1 MSIRDYKITDAQ
13 IAEKGVIASPDTLT
27 GTADENKRVFDRL
40 VRECVAPQFNEIVE
54 TFADMEESTTEWSG
68 EEAKRQQA
76 EQGRVSAET
85 ARVSA
90 EDDRAQA
97 ESARVSAET
106 ARQQT
111 ESARD
116 TAETARANA
125 ENKRDTAEKSRV
137 SAETGRVNAE
147 SARVTAE
154 SQRANAESVRA
165 QNEAARISAETGR
178 ADAEADR
185 VSAEDTRIANENA
198 RKSAETDRASAE
210 TVRESG
216 ENARKSAEKARASA
230 EQQRESAE
238 STRQT
243 AEQSRAGAETAR
255 ANAEKVRADAET
267 ARVSA
272 EQARATAE
280 SKRAAA
286 ETARQNAETG
296 RTDAETKRVSAETAR
311 ATAEGNRADAE
322 TARATAETKRVS
334 AETAR
339 ANAESARQTNE
350 TARVSAE
357 KGRTAAETARQTAEK
372 ARNVWEEYSAGKA
385 YVPGNK
391 VSFNGSSYVCTAATT
406 GHAPTDTAYWL
417 LIAQKGADGKGA
429 GDMLASV
436 YDPKGKAQDVFQY
449 ADAKADEAKS
459 VADTAQTGLNTHIAN
474 KSNPHGVTAAQVGAD
489 AKGAADTALTNAKK
503 YTDQKIAT
511 IPTPDVSRQIETHNT
526 AENAHADKFAKYLP
540 LSGGTMT
547 GGIKGIKTPT
557 EDTMPT
563 PKSYVDNAIGNL
575 TPSACKVTLSASG
588 WDSSAK
594 TQSATVSGVLE
605 DESKQLIMPMPAG
618 TSMSAYNEAGIQMTA
633 QAANTVTFTAD
644 TVPTA
649 DVEVW
654 VVVQAVN
661 DVTPPTLDQASWDY
675 ISRQSLAGNAKNLWA
690 VGDCKK
696 IKLSGAVGTL
706 SLNTELYVYILDFD
720 HDSSIV
726 GGTKDGITFGTF
738 KTALTD
744 GKDVCLVSG
753 YDDDSDF
760 RMNTTNANSGGWKN
774 SDMRYN
780 ILGSTNTQNGNATA
794 TTATSPKSNTLMSC
808 LPADLRA
815 VMRPMCVYTDNTSG
829 GSDTASYVTTTIDF
843 LPLLAE
849 FEIHGTRTSA
859 NSAEKNNQ
867 TQYAYFKNGSSKVK
881 YRYDSQSSA
890 VRWWSRSP
898 YSYSSTSF
906 CDVSS
911 GGSAYTTSATTSGGV
926 APAFKV

>member
-13 IAEKGVIASPDTLT
+13 IAEKGVIAAPDTLT

-54 TFADMEESTTEWSG
+54 TFANMEDSTTEWSR

-85 ARVSA
+85 ARVT
-90 EDDRAQA
+90 
-97 ESARVSAET
+97 AET
-106 ARQQT
+106 ARAQEESTRRSAETVRQQA
-111 ESARD
+111 ESTRD

-125 ENKRDTAEKSRV
+125 ENKRDTAEKSRA

-147 SARVTAE
+147 STRVTAE

-185 VSAEDTRIANENA
+185 VSTEDTRIANENA

-230 EQQRESAE
+230 EQQRESTE

-255 ANAEKVRADAET
+255 ANAEKARADAET

-296 RTDAETKRVSAETAR
+296 RTDAETKRVSAESAR
-311 ATAEGNRADAE
+311 GTAEGKRADAE

-334 AETAR
+334 AEKAR
-339 ANAESARQTNE
+339 ANAESTRQTNE
-350 TARVSAE
+350 TARVNAE
-357 KGRTAAETARQTAEK
+357 KSRASAETARQTAEN
-372 ARNVWEEYSAGKA
+372 ARNVWETYNSAKA

-391 VSFNGSSYVCTAATT
+391 VSFNGSSYVCTANTT

-417 LIAQKGADGKGA
+417 LIAQKGTDGKGA

-436 YDPKGKAQDVFQY
+436 YDPKGKKQDVFAY
-449 ADAKADEAKS
+449 ADTKAS
-459 VADTAQTGLNTHIAN
+459 
-474 KSNPHGVTAAQVGAD
+474 AAQS
-489 AKGAADTALTNAKK
+489 AAAT
-503 YTDQKIAT
+503 YTDNKIAA
-511 IPTPDVSRQIETHNT
+511 IPTPDVSGQIETHNT
-526 AENAHADKFAKYLP
+526 AENAHADKFAA
-540 LSGGTMT
+540 
-547 GGIKGIKTPT
+547 
-557 EDTMPT
+557 
-563 PKSYVDNAIGNL
+563 VNAAIGNL
-575 TPSACKVTLSASG
+575 TPSACKVTLTASG

-605 DESKQLIMPMPAG
+605 DESKQLIIPMPAG

-654 VVVQAVN
+654 VVVQSVN
-661 DVTPPTLDQASWDY
+661 DVTPIPLDKASWDY
-675 ISRQSLAGNAKNLWA
+675 ISKQSLAGNAKNIWA

-696 IKLSGAVGTL
+696 IKLNGTASAL

-720 HDSSIV
+720 HDSSTV

-738 KTALTD
+738 KTALT
-744 GKDVCLVSG
+744 GGIDVALYNSSG
-753 YDDDSDF
+753 F
-760 RMNTTNANSGGWKN
+760 GMNPSVTNSGGWKN
-774 SDMRYN
+774 SNMRYT
-780 ILGSTNTQNGNATA
+780 ILGSTNTQNGDAA
-794 TTATSPKSNTLMSC
+794 ASTATSPKANTLMSC

-815 VMRPMCVYTDNTSG
+815 VMRPMCIYTDNTG
-829 GSDTASYVTTTIDF
+829 GGADTAACVTTTIDF

-849 FEIHGTRTSA
+849 FEIHGARTCA

-867 TQYAYFKNGSSKVK
+867 TQYAYFKNGNSKVK
-881 YRYDSQSSA
+881 YRHDSQSSMM
-890 VRWWSRSP
+890 VWWSRSP
-898 YSYSSTSF
+898 HSDNSSIFCSVYDGSGMYGYNADHSF
-906 CDVSS
+906 
-911 GGSAYTTSATTSGGV
+911 GV

>member
-54 TFADMEESTTEWSG
+54 TFADMEDSTTEWRG

-85 ARVSA
+85 TRVSA
-90 EDDRAQA
+90 ENDRAQA

-106 ARQQT
+106 ARQQA

-125 ENKRDTAEKSRV
+125 ENKRDTAEKSRA
-137 SAETGRVNAE
+137 SAEAGRVNAE

-198 RKSAETDRASAE
+198 RKSAETDRSSAE

-230 EQQRESAE
+230 EQQRESTE

-255 ANAEKVRADAET
+255 ANAEKARADAET

-286 ETARQNAETG
+286 ETACQNAETG
-296 RTDAETKRVSAETAR
+296 RTDAETKRVSAESAR
-311 ATAEGNRADAE
+311 ATAEGKRADAE

-339 ANAESARQTNE
+339 VSAESTRQTNE

-357 KGRTAAETARQTAEK
+357 KSRVAAETARQTAEK

-391 VSFNGSSYVCTAATT
+391 VGFNGSSYVCTSATT

-417 LIAQKGADGKGA
+417 LIAKKGEDGKGA

-449 ADAKADEAKS
+449 ADAKASAAKS
-459 VADTAQTGLNTHIAN
+459 AADTAQTGLNTHIAS

-489 AKGAADTALTNAKK
+489 PKGAADTALTNAKK
-503 YTDQKIAT
+503 YTDQKIAA
-511 IPTPDVSRQIETHNT
+511 IPTPDVSGQIEKHNT
-526 AENAHADKFAKYLP
+526 AENAHADKFAA
-540 LSGGTMT
+540 
-547 GGIKGIKTPT
+547 
-557 EDTMPT
+557 
-563 PKSYVDNAIGNL
+563 VNATIGNL
-575 TPSACKVTLSASG
+575 TPSACKVTLTASG
-588 WDSSAK
+588 WDSTAK

-633 QAANTVTFTAD
+633 QGDNSVTFTAD

-649 DVEVW
+649 AIDVW
-654 VVVQAVN
+654 VVVQSVN
-661 DVTPPTLDQASWDY
+661 DVTP
-675 ISRQSLAGNAKNLWA
+675 
-690 VGDCKK
+690 
-696 IKLSGAVGTL
+696 
-706 SLNTELYVYILDFD
+706 
-720 HDSSIV
+720 
-726 GGTKDGITFGTF
+726 
-738 KTALTD
+738 
-744 GKDVCLVSG
+744 
-753 YDDDSDF
+753 
-760 RMNTTNANSGGWKN
+760 
-774 SDMRYN
+774 
-780 ILGSTNTQNGNATA
+780 
-794 TTATSPKSNTLMSC
+794 
-808 LPADLRA
+808 
-815 VMRPMCVYTDNTSG
+815 
-829 GSDTASYVTTTIDF
+829 
-843 LPLLAE
+843 
-849 FEIHGTRTSA
+849 
-859 NSAEKNNQ
+859 
-867 TQYAYFKNGSSKVK
+867 
-881 YRYDSQSSA
+881 
-890 VRWWSRSP
+890 
-898 YSYSSTSF
+898 
-906 CDVSS
+906 
-911 GGSAYTTSATTSGGV
+911 
-926 APAFKV
+926 

>member
-1 MSIRDYKITDAQ
+1 MAISDYKITAED
-13 IAEKGVIASPDTLT
+13 IAKYGCVSLPDTLT
-27 GTADENKRVFDRL
+27 GDAQENKAKFDRL
-40 VRECVAPQFNEIVE
+40 VRECVANAVNAVIDHMVLVENE
-54 TFADMEESTTEWSG
+54 AQDWASA
-68 EEAKRQQA
+68 EALRVQA
-76 EQGRVSAET
+76 EAARVAAENLRVQAENDRADAET
-85 ARVSA
+85 ARASA
-90 EDDRAQA
+90 EA
-97 ESARVSAET
+97 ARVLAENLR
-106 ARQQT
+106 A
-111 ESARD
+111 E
-116 TAETARANA
+116 AETARANA
-125 ENKRDTAEKSRV
+125 ENKRDTAEKSRA

-230 EQQRESAE
+230 EQQRESTE

-255 ANAEKVRADAET
+255 ANAEKARADAET

-296 RTDAETKRVSAETAR
+296 RADAETKRVSAESAR
-311 ATAEGNRADAE
+311 ATAEGKRADAE

-334 AETAR
+334 AENAR
-339 ANAESARQTNE
+339 ASAESTRQTNE
-350 TARVSAE
+350 TARVNAE
-357 KGRTAAETARQTAEK
+357 KSRASAETARQTAEN
-372 ARNVWEEYSAGKA
+372 ARNVWETYSATKA

-391 VSFNGSSYVCTAATT
+391 VSFNGSSYVCTANTT
-406 GHAPTDTAYWL
+406 GHAPTDAAYWL
-417 LIAQKGADGKGA
+417 LIAQKGTDGKGA

-436 YDPKGKAQDVFQY
+436 YDPKSKKQDVFAY
-449 ADAKADEAKS
+449 ADTKAS
-459 VADTAQTGLNTHIAN
+459 
-474 KSNPHGVTAAQVGAD
+474 AAQS
-489 AKGAADTALTNAKK
+489 AAAT
-503 YTDQKIAT
+503 YTDNKIAA
-511 IPTPDVSRQIETHNT
+511 IPTPDVSGQISAHNSAT
-526 AENAHADKFAKYLP
+526 DAHADKFAA
-540 LSGGTMT
+540 
-547 GGIKGIKTPT
+547 
-557 EDTMPT
+557 
-563 PKSYVDNAIGNL
+563 VNAAIGNL

-618 TSMSAYNEAGIQMTA
+618 ASMSAYNEAGIQMTA
-633 QAANTVTFTAD
+633 QGDNSVTFTAD

-654 VVVQAVN
+654 VVVQNVN
-661 DVTPPTLDQASWDY
+661 DVTPPPPLDQASWAY

-696 IKLSGAVGTL
+696 IKLSGTASAL
-706 SLNTELYVYILDFD
+706 SLDAELYVYILDFD
-720 HDSSIV
+720 HDASTV

-738 KTALTD
+738 KTAPTG
-744 GKDVCLVSG
+744 GKDVCLISG
-753 YDDDSDF
+753 YNDDSDF
-760 RMNTTNANSGGWKN
+760 RINTTNTNAGGWKN

-780 ILGSTNTQNGNATA
+780 ILGSTNAQNGDATA
-794 TTATSPKSNTLMSC
+794 TTATSPKANTLMSC

-815 VMRPMCVYTDNTSG
+815 VMRPMCIYTDNTGG

-849 FEIHGTRTSA
+849 FEIHGARSYA

-867 TQYAYFKNGSSKVK
+867 TQYAYFKNGNSKVK
-881 YRYDSQSSA
+881 YRHDSQSSA
-890 VRWWSRSP
+890 LFWWSRSP
-898 YSYSSTSF
+898 CSSNSIFFCSVDSNGNASYYSASS
-906 CDVSS
+906 SS
-911 GGSAYTTSATTSGGV
+911 GV

>member
-85 ARVSA
+85 ARASA

-106 ARQQT
+106 ARQHT

-125 ENKRDTAEKSRV
+125 ENKRDTAEKSRA

-216 ENARKSAEKARASA
+216 ENARKSAETARASA

-243 AEQSRAGAETAR
+243 
-255 ANAEKVRADAET
+255 
-267 ARVSA
+267 
-272 EQARATAE
+272 
-280 SKRAAA
+280 
-286 ETARQNAETG
+286 
-296 RTDAETKRVSAETAR
+296 
-311 ATAEGNRADAE
+311 
-322 TARATAETKRVS
+322 
-334 AETAR
+334 
-339 ANAESARQTNE
+339 NE

-357 KGRTAAETARQTAEK
+357 KSRVSAETARQSAES
-372 ARNVWEEYSAGKA
+372 ARNVWEAYDAAKT

-417 LIAQKGADGKGA
+417 LIAQKGEDGKGA

-449 ADAKADEAKS
+449 ADAKASAAKS
-459 VADTAQTGLNTHIAN
+459 
-474 KSNPHGVTAAQVGAD
+474 
-489 AKGAADTALTNAKK
+489 AADTALTNAKK
-503 YTDQKIAT
+503 YTDDKIAA
-511 IPTPDVSRQIETHNT
+511 IPTPDVSGQIETHNIS
-526 AENAHADKFAKYLP
+526 ENAHADKFAA
-540 LSGGTMT
+540 
-547 GGIKGIKTPT
+547 
-557 EDTMPT
+557 
-563 PKSYVDNAIGNL
+563 VNAAIGNL
-575 TPSACKVTLSASG
+575 TPSACKVTLTASG
-588 WDSSAK
+588 WDSTAK

-618 TSMSAYNEAGIQMTA
+618 TSMSAYNEAGIQMVA

-644 TVPTA
+644 TVPTTSI
-649 DVEVW
+649 DVW
-654 VVVQAVN
+654 VVFQNVN
-661 DVTPPTLDQASWDY
+661 DVTPPPPPLDEASWEY
-675 ISRQSLAGNAKNLWA
+675 ISQQSLAGNAKNIWA

-696 IKLSGAVGTL
+696 IKLSGTASAL

-720 HDSSIV
+720 HDSSTV

-738 KTALTD
+738 KTALTG

-753 YDDDSDF
+753 YSNDSDF
-760 RMNTTNANSGGWKN
+760 RMNTTNTNSGGWKN

-780 ILGSTNTQNGNATA
+780 ILGSTNTRNGNATA

-815 VMRPMCVYTDNTSG
+815 VMRPMCVYTDNTGG

-849 FEIHGTRTSA
+849 FEIHGTQTCA

-881 YRYDSQSSA
+881 YRHDSQSSA
-890 VRWWSRSP
+890 MGWWSRSP
-898 YSYSSTSF
+898 YSGDIGEFCGVYSSR
-906 CDVSS
+906 
-911 GGSAYTTSATTSGGV
+911 SAHFRATLSDGV

>member
-68 EEAKRQQA
+68 EEAKRQLA
-76 EQGRVSAET
+76 EQGRASAES

-106 ARQQT
+106 ARQHA

-125 ENKRDTAEKSRV
+125 ENKRDTADKSRV

-154 SQRANAESVRA
+154 SQRANAESSRA
-165 QNEAARISAETGR
+165 QNESVRISAETGR

-185 VSAEDTRIANENA
+185 VSAEDTRIANETA
-198 RKSAETDRASAE
+198 RKNAETDRASAE
-210 TVRESG
+210 TARESG
-216 ENARKSAEKARASA
+216 EAARKSAEKSRESA
-230 EQQRESAE
+230 EQQRESSE

-255 ANAEKVRADAET
+255 ANAEKARADAET

-311 ATAEGNRADAE
+311 ATAEGKRADAE

-339 ANAESARQTNE
+339 ANAESTRQTNE

-357 KGRTAAETARQTAEK
+357 KSRAAAETARQTAEK

-385 YVPGNK
+385 YVLGNK

-417 LIAQKGADGKGA
+417 LIAKKGEDGKGA

-436 YDPKGKAQDVFQY
+436 YDLKGKAQDVFQY
-449 ADAKADEAKS
+449 ADAKAS
-459 VADTAQTGLNTHIAN
+459 
-474 KSNPHGVTAAQVGAD
+474 AAQS
-489 AKGAADTALTNAKK
+489 AAAT
-503 YTDQKIAT
+503 YTDNKIKA
-511 IPTPDVSRQIETHNT
+511 IPTPDVSGQIETHNT
-526 AENAHADKFAKYLP
+526 SENAHADKFAKYLP
-540 LSGGTMT
+540 LAGGKITGAITGGDSESWVYKSRDVTNDTAGIRQATGLSARGGTIAFVDKSTT
-547 GGIKGIKTPT
+547 GAQSAIGLQGNEPFIERKGSDGKINGILVNSFGVEINKVVTPT
-557 EDTMPT
+557 TDTMPT
-563 PKSYVDNAIGNL
+563 PKSYVDKLKTKAHKVSL
-575 TPSACKVTLSASG
+575 TVAG
-588 WDSSAK
+588 WDSSTK
-594 TQSATVSGVLE
+594 QQTVSVGDVVA
-605 DESKQLIMPMPAG
+605 DETAQLILPMPAAA
-618 TSMSAYNEAGIQMTA
+618 SMTAYNDAGIQCTA
-633 QAANTVTFTAD
+633 QAAGKLTFTAD

-649 DVEVW
+649 SIDVYVT
-654 VVVQAVN
+654 
-661 DVTPPTLDQASWDY
+661 VTP
-675 ISRQSLAGNAKNLWA
+675 
-690 VGDCKK
+690 
-696 IKLSGAVGTL
+696 
-706 SLNTELYVYILDFD
+706 
-720 HDSSIV
+720 
-726 GGTKDGITFGTF
+726 
-738 KTALTD
+738 
-744 GKDVCLVSG
+744 
-753 YDDDSDF
+753 
-760 RMNTTNANSGGWKN
+760 
-774 SDMRYN
+774 
-780 ILGSTNTQNGNATA
+780 
-794 TTATSPKSNTLMSC
+794 
-808 LPADLRA
+808 
-815 VMRPMCVYTDNTSG
+815 
-829 GSDTASYVTTTIDF
+829 
-843 LPLLAE
+843 
-849 FEIHGTRTSA
+849 
-859 NSAEKNNQ
+859 
-867 TQYAYFKNGSSKVK
+867 
-881 YRYDSQSSA
+881 
-890 VRWWSRSP
+890 
-898 YSYSSTSF
+898 
-906 CDVSS
+906 
-911 GGSAYTTSATTSGGV
+911 V
-926 APAFKV
+926 AFS

>member
-125 ENKRDTAEKSRV
+125 ENKRDTAEKSRA

-216 ENARKSAEKARASA
+216 ENARKSAETARASA

-255 ANAEKVRADAET
+255 ANAEKARAGAET

-296 RTDAETKRVSAETAR
+296 RTDAETKRVSAESAR
-311 ATAEGNRADAE
+311 ATAEGKRADAE

-339 ANAESARQTNE
+339 ANAESTRQTNE

-357 KGRTAAETARQTAEK
+357 KGRTAAETARQTAES
-372 ARNVWEEYSAGKA
+372 ARNVWEAYDAAKT

-406 GHAPTDTAYWL
+406 GHAPTDTTYWL
-417 LIAQKGADGKGA
+417 LIAQKGEDGKGA

-436 YDPKGKAQDVFQY
+436 YDPKGKAQDVFAY
-449 ADAKADEAKS
+449 TDTKASAAQS
-459 VADTAQTGLNTHIAN
+459 VAETAQTNLNTHIAS
-474 KSNPHGVTAAQVGAD
+474 KSNPHGVTAPQVGAD
-489 AKGAADTALTNAKK
+489 PKGAADTALTNAKK
-503 YTDQKIAT
+503 YTDQKIAA
-511 IPTPDVSRQIETHNT
+511 IPTPDVSGQIEMHNT

-563 PKSYVDNAIGNL
+563 PKSYVDNAVGNL
-575 TPSACKVTLSASG
+575 TPSACKVTLTASG

-594 TQSATVSGVLE
+594 TQSATVFGVLE

-644 TVPTA
+644 TVPTTSI
-649 DVEVW
+649 DVW
-654 VVVQAVN
+654 VVFQNVN
-661 DVTPPTLDQASWDY
+661 DVTPPPPPPLDEASWEY
-675 ISRQSLAGNAKNLWA
+675 ISQQSLAGNAKNIWA

-696 IKLSGAVGTL
+696 IKLSGTASEL

-720 HDSSIV
+720 HDASTV

-738 KTALTD
+738 KTALT
-744 GKDVCLVSG
+744 GGIDVALYNSSG
-753 YDDDSDF
+753 F
-760 RMNTTNANSGGWKN
+760 RMKPSDTNSGGWKN
-774 SDMRYN
+774 SNMRYT
-780 ILGSTNTQNGNATA
+780 ILGSTNTQNGDAA
-794 TTATSPKSNTLMSC
+794 ASTATSPKSNTLMSC

-815 VMRPMCVYTDNTSG
+815 VMRPMCVYTDNTGG

-849 FEIHGTRTSA
+849 FEIHGDRFCA

-867 TQYAYFKNGSSKVK
+867 TQYAYFKNGNSKVK
-881 YRYDSQSSA
+881 YRHDSQSSTMI
-890 VRWWSRSP
+890 WWSRSP
-898 YSYSSTSF
+898 YSIRSDSF
-906 CDVSS
+906 CLVTGNGSASS
-911 GGSAYTTSATTSGGV
+911 GDAASSRGV

>member
-1 MSIRDYKITDAQ
+1 MAISDYKITAED
-13 IAEKGVIASPDTLT
+13 IAKYGCVSLPDTLT
-27 GTADENKRVFDRL
+27 GDAQENKAKFDRL
-40 VRECVAPQFNEIVE
+40 VRECVANAVNAVIDHMVLVENE
-54 TFADMEESTTEWSG
+54 AQDWASA
-68 EEAKRQQA
+68 EALRVQA
-76 EQGRVSAET
+76 EAARVTAENLRVQAENDRADAET
-85 ARVSA
+85 ARAAA
-90 EDDRAQA
+90 EA
-97 ESARVSAET
+97 ARVLAENLR
-106 ARQQT
+106 A
-111 ESARD
+111 E
-116 TAETARANA
+116 AETARANA

-243 AEQSRAGAETAR
+243 
-255 ANAEKVRADAET
+255 
-267 ARVSA
+267 
-272 EQARATAE
+272 
-280 SKRAAA
+280 
-286 ETARQNAETG
+286 
-296 RTDAETKRVSAETAR
+296 
-311 ATAEGNRADAE
+311 
-322 TARATAETKRVS
+322 
-334 AETAR
+334 
-339 ANAESARQTNE
+339 NE
-350 TARVSAE
+350 TARVNAE
-357 KGRTAAETARQTAEK
+357 KSRSAAETARQTAEN

-391 VSFNGSSYVCTAATT
+391 VSFNGSSYVCTAETT

-417 LIAQKGADGKGA
+417 MIAKKGEDGKGA

-436 YDPKGKAQDVFQY
+436 YDQKGKAQDVFQY
-449 ADAKADEAKS
+449 ADAKASEAKS
-459 VADTAQTGLNTHIAN
+459 
-474 KSNPHGVTAAQVGAD
+474 AA
-489 AKGAADTALTNAKK
+489 AA
-503 YTDQKIAT
+503 YTDNKIAA
-511 IPTPDVSRQIETHNT
+511 IPTPDVSGQIETHNT
-526 AENAHADKFAKYLP
+526 AKNAHADKFAKYLP

-563 PKSYVDNAIGNL
+563 PKSYVDNAVGNL
-575 TPSACKVTLSASG
+575 TPSACKVTLTASG
-588 WDSSAK
+588 WDSTAK

-644 TVPTA
+644 TVPTT

-654 VVVQAVN
+654 VVVQSVN
-661 DVTPPTLDQASWDY
+661 DVTPPPPLDQASWDY
-675 ISRQSLAGNAKNLWA
+675 ISKQSLAGNAKNIWA

-696 IKLSGAVGTL
+696 IKLSGTASKL

-720 HDSSIV
+720 HDSSTV

-744 GKDVCLVSG
+744 GKDVCLMSG
-753 YDDDSDF
+753 FEDDSDF

-815 VMRPMCVYTDNTSG
+815 VMRPMCVYTDNTGG

-849 FEIHGTRTSA
+849 FEIHGTQTRA

-881 YRYDSQSSA
+881 YRHDSQSSTMS
-890 VRWWSRSP
+890 WWSRSP
-898 YSYSSTSF
+898 RSLSRDHF
-906 CDVSS
+906 CCVNDR
-911 GGSAYTTSATTSGGV
+911 GGASHTTASLSIGV

>member
-1 MSIRDYKITDAQ
+1 MAISDYKITAED
-13 IAEKGVIASPDTLT
+13 IAKYGCVSLPDTLT
-27 GTADENKRVFDRL
+27 GDAQENKAKFDRL
-40 VRECVAPQFNEIVE
+40 VRECVANAVNAVIDHMVLVENE
-54 TFADMEESTTEWSG
+54 AQDWASA
-68 EEAKRQQA
+68 EALRVQA
-76 EQGRVSAET
+76 EAARVTAENLRVQAENDRADAET
-85 ARVSA
+85 ARAAA
-90 EDDRAQA
+90 EA
-97 ESARVSAET
+97 ARVLAENLR
-106 ARQQT
+106 A
-111 ESARD
+111 E
-116 TAETARANA
+116 AETARANA

-243 AEQSRAGAETAR
+243 
-255 ANAEKVRADAET
+255 
-267 ARVSA
+267 
-272 EQARATAE
+272 
-280 SKRAAA
+280 
-286 ETARQNAETG
+286 
-296 RTDAETKRVSAETAR
+296 
-311 ATAEGNRADAE
+311 
-322 TARATAETKRVS
+322 
-334 AETAR
+334 
-339 ANAESARQTNE
+339 NE
-350 TARVSAE
+350 TARVNAE
-357 KGRTAAETARQTAEK
+357 KSRSAAETARQTAEN

-391 VSFNGSSYVCTAATT
+391 VSFNGSSYVCTAETT

-417 LIAQKGADGKGA
+417 MIAKKGEDGKGA

-436 YDPKGKAQDVFQY
+436 YDQKGKAQDVFQY
-449 ADAKADEAKS
+449 ADAKASEAKS
-459 VADTAQTGLNTHIAN
+459 
-474 KSNPHGVTAAQVGAD
+474 AA
-489 AKGAADTALTNAKK
+489 AA
-503 YTDQKIAT
+503 YTDQKIAA
-511 IPTPDVSRQIETHNT
+511 IPTPDVSGQIETHNT
-526 AENAHADKFAKYLP
+526 AENVHADKFAKYLP

-563 PKSYVDNAIGNL
+563 PKSYVDNAVGNL
-575 TPSACKVTLSASG
+575 TPSACKVTLTASG
-588 WDSSAK
+588 WDSTAK

-661 DVTPPTLDQASWDY
+661 DVTPPPPLDQASWDY
-675 ISRQSLAGNAKNLWA
+675 ISKQSLAGNAKNIWA

-696 IKLSGAVGTL
+696 IKLSGTAGKL

-720 HDSSIV
+720 HDSSTV

-744 GKDVCLVSG
+744 GKDVCLESG
-753 YDDDSDF
+753 FEDDSDF

-815 VMRPMCVYTDNTSG
+815 VMRPMCVYTDNTGG

-849 FEIHGTRTSA
+849 FEIHGTRICA

-881 YRYDSQSSA
+881 YSHDSQSSA
-890 VRWWSRSP
+890 TIWWSRSP
-898 YSYSSTSF
+898 YSHTSIRF
-906 CDVSS
+906 CNVFSN
-911 GGSAYTTSATTSGGV
+911 GSADYGNADDSYGV
-926 APAFKV
+926 APTFKV

>member
-1 MSIRDYKITDAQ
+1 MAISDYKITAED
-13 IAEKGVIASPDTLT
+13 IAKYGCVSLPDTLT
-27 GTADENKRVFDRL
+27 GDAQENKAKFDRL
-40 VRECVAPQFNEIVE
+40 VRECVANAVNAVIDHMVLVENE
-54 TFADMEESTTEWSG
+54 AQDWASA
-68 EEAKRQQA
+68 EALRVQA
-76 EQGRVSAET
+76 EAARVTAENLRVQAENDRADAET
-85 ARVSA
+85 ARAAA
-90 EDDRAQA
+90 EA
-97 ESARVSAET
+97 ARVLAENLR
-106 ARQQT
+106 A
-111 ESARD
+111 E
-116 TAETARANA
+116 AETARANA

-243 AEQSRAGAETAR
+243 
-255 ANAEKVRADAET
+255 
-267 ARVSA
+267 
-272 EQARATAE
+272 
-280 SKRAAA
+280 
-286 ETARQNAETG
+286 
-296 RTDAETKRVSAETAR
+296 
-311 ATAEGNRADAE
+311 
-322 TARATAETKRVS
+322 
-334 AETAR
+334 
-339 ANAESARQTNE
+339 NE
-350 TARVSAE
+350 TARVNAE
-357 KGRTAAETARQTAEK
+357 KSRSAAETARQTAEN

-391 VSFNGSSYVCTAATT
+391 VSFNGSSYVCTAETT

-417 LIAQKGADGKGA
+417 MIAKKGEDGKGA

-436 YDPKGKAQDVFQY
+436 YDQKGKAQDVFQY
-449 ADAKADEAKS
+449 ADAKASEAKS
-459 VADTAQTGLNTHIAN
+459 
-474 KSNPHGVTAAQVGAD
+474 AA
-489 AKGAADTALTNAKK
+489 AA
-503 YTDQKIAT
+503 YTDNKIAA
-511 IPTPDVSRQIETHNT
+511 IPTPDVSGQIETHNT
-526 AENAHADKFAKYLP
+526 AKNAHADKFAKYLP

-563 PKSYVDNAIGNL
+563 PKSYVDNAVGNL
-575 TPSACKVTLSASG
+575 TPSACKVTLTASG
-588 WDSSAK
+588 WDSTAK

-644 TVPTA
+644 TVPTT

-654 VVVQAVN
+654 VVVQSVN
-661 DVTPPTLDQASWDY
+661 DVTPPPPLDQASWDY
-675 ISRQSLAGNAKNLWA
+675 ISKQSLAGNAKNIWA

-696 IKLSGAVGTL
+696 IKLSGTASKL

-720 HDSSIV
+720 HDSSTV

-744 GKDVCLVSG
+744 GKDVCLMSG
-753 YDDDSDF
+753 FEDDSDF

-815 VMRPMCVYTDNTSG
+815 VMRPMCVYTDNTGG

-849 FEIHGTRTSA
+849 FEIHGTQTRA

-881 YRYDSQSSA
+881 YRHDSQSSTMS
-890 VRWWSRSP
+890 WWSRSP
-898 YSYSSTSF
+898 RSLSRDHF
-906 CDVSS
+906 CCVNDM
-911 GGSAYTTSATTSGGV
+911 GGASHTTASLSIGV

>member
-125 ENKRDTAEKSRV
+125 ENKRDTAEKSRA

-230 EQQRESAE
+230 EQQRESTE

-255 ANAEKVRADAET
+255 ANAEKARADAET

-296 RTDAETKRVSAETAR
+296 RTDAETKRVSAESAR
-311 ATAEGNRADAE
+311 ATAEGKRADAE

-339 ANAESARQTNE
+339 ANAENTRQTNE

-357 KGRTAAETARQTAEK
+357 KSRVAAETARQSAES
-372 ARNVWEEYSAGKA
+372 ARNVWEAYDAAKT

-417 LIAQKGADGKGA
+417 LIAKKGEDGKGA

-436 YDPKGKAQDVFQY
+436 YDPKGKAQDVF
-449 ADAKADEAKS
+449 A
-459 VADTAQTGLNTHIAN
+459 
-474 KSNPHGVTAAQVGAD
+474 
-489 AKGAADTALTNAKK
+489 
-503 YTDQKIAT
+503 YTDQKIAA
-511 IPTPDVSRQIETHNT
+511 IPTPDVSGQIETHNT
-526 AENAHADKFAKYLP
+526 AENAHADKFAA
-540 LSGGTMT
+540 
-547 GGIKGIKTPT
+547 
-557 EDTMPT
+557 
-563 PKSYVDNAIGNL
+563 VNAAIGNL

-588 WDSSAK
+588 WDSTAK
-594 TQSATVSGVLE
+594 TQTATVVGVLA

-644 TVPTA
+644 TVPSA
-649 DVEVW
+649 DIEVW
-654 VVVQAVN
+654 VVVQSVN
-661 DVTPPTLDQASWDY
+661 DVTPIPLDKASWDY
-675 ISRQSLAGNAKNLWA
+675 ISKQSLAGNAKNIWA

-696 IKLSGAVGTL
+696 IKLSGTASKL

-720 HDSSIV
+720 HDSSTV

-744 GKDVCLVSG
+744 GKDVCLMSG
-753 YDDDSDF
+753 FEDDSDF

-815 VMRPMCVYTDNTSG
+815 VMRPMCVYTDNTGG

-849 FEIHGTRTSA
+849 FEIHGIQTYA

-867 TQYAYFKNGSSKVK
+867 TQYAYFKNGSSNVK
-881 YRYDSQSSA
+881 YRHDSLSPTMT
-890 VRWWSRSP
+890 WWSRSP
-898 YSYSSTSF
+898 DSNDSISF
-906 CDVSS
+906 CIVGIS
-911 GGSAYTTSATTSGGV
+911 GSATHIGARYSHGV